1 MSVWKT
7 RRAGMALA
15 LAGSLVATQ
24 AMADVEREVSR
35 ASGYETVVERKVEGE
50 LSPEGL
56 RQASLLTAQI
66 VAHLNAATE
75 NLADQDREGARQEIR
90 KARTLAKVV
99 RDMLPVTEVVTVVK
113 DASGNE
119 VYRDVRR
126 VQDDLIPVF
135 EGLVEMEVVQP
146 IVDAKKEQAAVRGL
160 ELTDADLIYTSVLVD
175 LSYVDRKLA
184 RAEQLL
190 DDPVAALAQLVLA
203 QTNGIHF
210 RSDEIDDPLVEAQ
223 SALRL
228 AERNLAEGRIEGAR
242 RNLARARLRLETY
255 RGLVGE
261 ARGKEVAE
269 LERQLA
275 DLAAKI
281 EEPGATER
289 LRAYWHRVTGWL
301 RRERGEA
308 HTTTS
313 GAEGTGAATAAPKGS

>member
-1 MSVWKT
+1 MGLRKT

-15 LAGSLVATQ
+15 LLSPLVLAGPAP
-24 AMADVEREVSR
+24 AVEREVSR
-35 ASGYETVVERKVEGE
+35 AAGYETVVERKVEGE

-56 RQASLLTAQI
+56 RQASLLTAQV

-75 NLADQDREGARQEIR
+75 ALADRDRDGARAEIQ
-90 KARTLAKVV
+90 KARTLVRV
-99 RDMLPVTEVVTVVK
+99 IRDMLPVTEVVTVVK

-146 IVDAKKEQAAVRGL
+146 IVDAKKEQAAVRGI
-160 ELTDADLIYTSVLVD
+160 ELADADLIYTSVLVD
-175 LSYVDRKLA
+175 LSYVERKLA
-184 RAEQLL
+184 RAEALL
-190 DDPVAALAQLVLA
+190 EDPVAALAQLVLA

-210 RSDEIDDPLVEAQ
+210 RSDEVDDPLVEAQ

-228 AERNLAEGRIEGAR
+228 AERNLADGRLEGAR
-242 RNLARARLRLETY
+242 RNLARARVHLETY

-261 ARGKEVAE
+261 ARREEVAE

-289 LRAYWHRVTGWL
+289 LRGYWHRVTGWL
-301 RRERGEA
+301 RRGSGEA

-313 GAEGTGAATAAPKGS
+313 EAGASGPEPAGPKGS

>member
-1 MSVWKT
+1 MSVRKT

-15 LAGSLVATQ
+15 LLGSFVAAQ
-24 AMADVEREVSR
+24 AMAAVEREVSR
-35 ASGYETVVERKVEGE
+35 ASGYETVVERTVEGE

-56 RQASLLTAQI
+56 RQASLLTSQI
-66 VAHLNAATE
+66 VAHLNAATDH
-75 NLADQDREGARQEIR
+75 LADQEGEAAREEIQ
-90 KARTLAKVV
+90 KARTLVRVV

-126 VQDDLIPVF
+126 VQDDLVPIF
-135 EGLVEMEVVQP
+135 TGLVEMEVVQP

-160 ELTDADLIYTSVLVD
+160 ELADADLIYTAVLVD

-190 DDPVAALAQLVLA
+190 EDPVAALAQLVLA

-210 RSDEIDDPLVEAQ
+210 RVDEVDDPLVEAQ

-228 AERNLAEGRIEGAR
+228 AERNLAQGRIEGAR
-242 RNLARARLRLETY
+242 RNLARARLRLEAY

-261 ARGKEVAE
+261 ARGREVAE

-275 DLAAKI
+275 ELAAKI

-308 HTTTS
+308 HSTTQAG
-313 GAEGTGAATAAPKGS
+313 GAGAAGEARAGS